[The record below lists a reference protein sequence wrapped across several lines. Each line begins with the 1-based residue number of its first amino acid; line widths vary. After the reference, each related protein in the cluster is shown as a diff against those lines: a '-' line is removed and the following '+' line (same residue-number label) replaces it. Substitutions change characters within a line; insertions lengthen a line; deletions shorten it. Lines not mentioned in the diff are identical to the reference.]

1 MSNGFATR
9 LCAAGGAVY
18 VILGLATTSGSS
30 NEPTLRSSRAEIA
43 SWTTQQHLTHGR
55 IVLGVLTAIALMAVI
70 PFAAG
75 LWHTLRKAEGESGVL
90 STTMLAAAAVWIAVK
105 FASAMPEFALHWRA
119 QGMSAQLAASLH
131 DMGDFAFSLTF
142 IPQALMLGCA
152 ATVIL
157 RSGVLPRFLGWFAAI
172 VAVGLIVTLP
182 ISNLVPPVA
191 VLLAMLWV
199 LLTSIV
205 LVRRGD
211 RVPGVAPA
219 YSVAAS

>member
-18 VILGLATTSGSS
+18 VILGLAATSG
-30 NEPTLRSSRAEIA
+30 NNHEPTLRSSRAEIA
-43 SWTTQQHLTHGR
+43 TWTAKQHFTHGR
-55 IVLGVLTAIALMAVI
+55 IVLGFLTAIALMAVI
-70 PFAAG
+70 PFAVA
-75 LWHTLRKAEGESGVL
+75 LSRILREAEGGSRVL
-90 STTMLAAAAVWIAVK
+90 STTVLASATVWIAVK

-119 QGMSAQLAASLH
+119 QGMSPQLAASLH
-131 DMGDFAFSLTF
+131 DMGDFAFTMTF

-152 ATVIL
+152 AAVIL
-157 RSGVLPRFLGWFAAI
+157 RSHVLPRFLGWFAAV
-172 VAVGLIVTLP
+172 VAVGLLVTVP

-205 LVRRGD
+205 LVRRGE
-211 RVPGVAPA
+211 RVR
-219 YSVAAS
+219 AAVPVTA